1 MKSEA
6 DTSCKSKNGSLLSS
20 SKRQKKIPRK
30 QIILNAFD
38 MSGTIGHLAPGQWKN
53 PKDKSTTKLKLS
65 YWTNLAQ
72 LLERGNINALFLADS
87 TAGHA
92 VYEGSMDECIRRGA
106 QWPLLDPSIPISAMA
121 AVTKNLAFAITTST
135 SFESPFIVAK
145 RFSTLDHLT
154 DGRIGWNIVTSWK
167 DAAYKAIGLSSQI
180 DHDKRYEMADD
191 YLRALY
197 KLWEG
202 SWSDCAV
209 KFDVENDVYADP
221 DKVREIHHEGPYY
234 KLDTRHIIPPSPQRV
249 PFLFQAGTSAAGST
263 FGATHAEAI
272 FVASHSPSLLRPKI
286 AKIRAQAASLGR
298 DPQSLKFFAS
308 ITPFIG
314 STQAIA
320 EEKLLEARKYASVIG
335 GLVLFSS
342 WTGIDIST
350 LPLDEE
356 IKPSGHEQGNKIS
369 SILDQM
375 ASTSENVPKWTPR
388 VIAEKA
394 AFGGLGPCPV
404 GTPDVVAD
412 EMERWIEEGDLDG
425 FNVAYVN
432 TPGSFEDVVD
442 LLVPELG
449 RRGLYFEK
457 PGDGEEGLTAREKIY
472 GRGQK
477 LLRGDHVGA
486 KYRYDVYKEE

>member
-1 MKSEA
+1 M
-6 DTSCKSKNGSLLSS
+6 SS
-20 SKRQKKIPRK
+20 SAPYTNGLKRNSSRTNDPHDIEDAELQASAKRQKRDLGK
-30 QIILNAFD
+30 QILLNAFD
-38 MSGTIGHLAPGQWKN
+38 MSGTIGHLSPGQWKN

-65 YWTNLAQ
+65 YWTNRAQ

-92 VYEGSMDECIRRGA
+92 AYEGSMDECIRRGA

-135 SFESPFIVAK
+135 SFETPFVVAK

-167 DAAYKAIGLSSQI
+167 DAAYKAIGMSSQI
-180 DHDKRYEMADD
+180 DHDRRYEMADD

-202 SWSDCAV
+202 SWSDDAV
-209 KFDVENDVYADP
+209 KIDVDNDVYADP
-221 DKVREIHHEGPYY
+221 DMIREIHHDGPYY

-249 PFLFQAGTSAAGST
+249 FLFQAGTSA
-263 FGATHAEAI
+263 
-272 FVASHSPSLLRPKI
+272 HSPELLRPKI
-286 AKIRAQAASLGR
+286 AKIRAQAAALGR

-320 EEKLLEARKYASVIG
+320 EEKLAEARKYASVIG

-356 IKPSGHEQGNKIS
+356 INPSGHEQGNKIS
-369 SILDQM
+369 SILDRM
-375 ASTSENVPKWTPR
+375 TSTSENVPKWTPR

-412 EMERWIEEGDLDG
+412 EMQRWIEEGDLDG
-425 FNVAYVN
+425 FNIAYVN
-432 TPGSFEDVVD
+432 TPGSFGDVVY
-442 LLVPELG
+442 LLIPELR
-449 RRGLYFEK
+449 RRGL
-457 PGDGEEGLTAREKIY
+457 
-472 GRGQK
+472 
-477 LLRGDHVGA
+477 
-486 KYRYDVYKEE
+486 